1 MPSFCQPAPL
11 RLPLSQPPKP
21 CKFLSLLGGRGVAR
35 DEEEFGRIAF
45 GGKKD
50 GAELILGRVLL
61 VVVHS
66 V

>member
-1 MPSFCQPAPL
+1 M
-11 RLPLSQPPKP
+11 
-21 CKFLSLLGGRGVAR
+21 AR